1 MKSPNTTTSRSLPAL
16 GNPIL
21 AGREMLK
28 GIALCPVKPQ
38 PFCRLVYSCMGD
50 NCGKWVYPASNTWQE
65 WNDEDYKRPDD
76 ISPDELKN
84 VWISP
89 YCIGDTVP
97 VREPWAFMKC
107 CDCYACETPQTRY
120 RGNLG
125 CFVFPTP
132 QNQAYTQFKPARSM
146 PKEAA
151 RSFIMVTRM
160 QMMRLHKVPAT
171 QFHRDGLVC
180 PDGHPFPNELCSTWN
195 NFLDPS
201 EITLYGWEKDPLVW
215 VVSFE
220 RLSYRK

>member
-1 MKSPNTTTSRSLPAL
+1 MQSCSTFANFFIFPSGNRLCVRYFPLKMHSILHNHQRFNPQKTTKRRRLTMKSPNTTTSRSLPAL

-132 QNQAYTQFKPARSM
+132 QNQAYTQFKPAR
-146 PKEAA
+146 
-151 RSFIMVTRM
+151 
-160 QMMRLHKVPAT
+160 
-171 QFHRDGLVC
+171 FHA
-180 PDGHPFPNELCSTWN
+180 
-195 NFLDPS
+195 
-201 EITLYGWEKDPLVW
+201 
-215 VVSFE
+215 
-220 RLSYRK
+220 